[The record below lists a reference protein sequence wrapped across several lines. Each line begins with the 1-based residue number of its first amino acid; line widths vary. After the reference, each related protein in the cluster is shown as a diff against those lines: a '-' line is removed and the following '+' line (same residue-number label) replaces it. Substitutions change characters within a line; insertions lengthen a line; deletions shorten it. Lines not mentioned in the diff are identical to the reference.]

1 MQDDINVKKQ
11 LITMTYIWMAL
22 IVMSILAFGLS
33 LLNIDK
39 SYLIVAV
46 MLLTIMK
53 AKLIIGVF
61 MELNIAPKLWRRG
74 FNSYIIVIP
83 VVTALAYGFA

>member
-1 MQDDINVKKQ
+1 MQEDSSVKKQ
-11 LITMTYIWMAL
+11 ITIMRYIWLAL

-33 LLNIDK
+33 KLNIDK
-39 SYLIVAV
+39 TYLITAV

-53 AKLIIGVF
+53 AKLSTGVF
-61 MELNIAPKLWRRG
+61 MELNIAPKSWQRR
-74 FNSYIIVIP
+74 FNSYIIIIP